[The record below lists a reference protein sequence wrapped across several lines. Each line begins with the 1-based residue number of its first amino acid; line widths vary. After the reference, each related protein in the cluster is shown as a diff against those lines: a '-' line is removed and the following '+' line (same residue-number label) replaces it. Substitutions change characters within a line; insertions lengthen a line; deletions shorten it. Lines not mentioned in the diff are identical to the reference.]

1 MRFDGLM
8 LKETRG
14 QRHVLY
20 RAEWNNTN
28 RLLGLAE
35 KTEIKIWR

>member
-14 QRHVLY
+14 RRVLY

-28 RLLGLAE
+28 RFLGLVE